1 MTRRNPA
8 LLATF
13 QNRMRRDQDAVLED
27 LNLGGELVNI
37 DDAAARDVRDAVK
50 IAVDADH
57 AVPTEAALQ
66 LENRSEWRQ
75 RQGPE
80 TGTFF
85 GERFP
90 DDALG
95 RGMHPAVGN
104 GIEPMRQ
111 LPVQIVEI
119 AKRAGQEEVF
129 PDIPERPLHLA
140 LRLRPIGSAGFG
152 VVEVVASQID
162 ERSVVDDAAAFG
174 LADHRGL
181 HPVVEDLARRAA
193 QRLERGDMAAKDG
206 G

>member
-1 MTRRNPA
+1 M
-8 LLATF
+8 
-13 QNRMRRDQDAVLED
+13 
-27 LNLGGELVNI
+27 NL
-37 DDAAARDVRDAVK
+37 DDAAARGVRDAVK

-85 GERFP
+85 GERFA

-95 RGMHPAVGN
+95 RGMHPAVGD
-104 GIEPMRQ
+104 GIESMRQ

-129 PDIPERPLHLA
+129 PDIPEWPLYLA
-140 LRLRPIGSAGFG
+140 LRLSPVGPARLGMIA
-152 VVEVVASQID
+152 VVPRQID
-162 ERSVVDDAAAFG
+162 ERSVVDDAAALG
-174 LADHRGL
+174 LSDHRGL

-193 QRLERGDMAAKDG
+193 ESLERGDMAAKDG
-206 G
+206 GQVLMDDKARPDLMAEAED